1 LAALPK
7 PPGKRADLPRRS
19 DFTREFAKDWTRLTR
34 SGRFNMA
41 QLKQVML
48 LLVANEGP
56 LPAEWRDHAL
66 TANWADHR
74 ECHVGGDFLLSTA
87 FQVTARRPQS
97 SSSGPGRTPIFS
109 SNNRPA
115 TT

>member
-7 PPGKRADLPRRS
+7 PPGKWADLPRRS

-74 ECHVGGDFLLSTA
+74 ECHVGGDFLLIY
-87 FQVTARRPQS
+87 RL
-97 SSSGPGRTPIFS
+97 SGDGTKAAVVFVRTGTHADLFE
-109 SNNRPA
+109 
-115 TT
+115 